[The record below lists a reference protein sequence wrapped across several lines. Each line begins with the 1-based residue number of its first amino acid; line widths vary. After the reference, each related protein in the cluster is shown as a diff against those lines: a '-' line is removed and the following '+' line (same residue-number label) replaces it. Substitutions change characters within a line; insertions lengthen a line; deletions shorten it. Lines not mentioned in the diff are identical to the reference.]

1 MISQTD
7 QTILLAVSAVIVL
20 TTLDVVVWQ
29 LWRGRGKGGD

>member
-20 TTLDVVVWQ
+20 TTLIVVVWQ
-29 LWRGRGKGGD
+29 LWRGRGRGGD

>member
-20 TTLDVVVWQ
+20 TTLVVVVWQ